1 MVGWSPCT
9 GREEGRGGADSVR
22 PDTPTR
28 EGRDPSQNG
37 YWGQP
42 RDITGGRRGSRPCGM
57 YTLFAAAMSCL
68 FWWIQFWT
76 AARRVRFFFFFDFHL
91 LGYIC
96 LTAFSAVAIFIFAP
110 MGISTIDIWF
120 PGDPAFLFM
129 TQSTSY
135 PNPSSMR
142 LENTSPVPESYLP
155 NIENPMSQTRR
166 LTSARTPMKLPME
179 TRRRL
184 PLVRLAMTTVV
195 GCRWCAATT
204 FHYSSPISIRQE
216 SSINLL

>member
-1 MVGWSPCT
+1 MSDQTLQQEKDVISLKTDTGVNLETSPDENGDPDLVECT
-9 GREEGRGGADSVR
+9 RFLRQLCPACFGGSSFGRPLEEYA
-22 PDTPTR
+22 
-28 EGRDPSQNG
+28 
-37 YWGQP
+37 
-42 RDITGGRRGSRPCGM
+42 
-57 YTLFAAAMSCL
+57 
-68 FWWIQFWT
+68 
-76 AARRVRFFFFFDFHL
+76 FFSDFHL

-110 MGISTIDIWF
+110 METSTIDTWF

-135 PNPSSMR
+135 QNPSSMR
-142 LENTSPVPESYLP
+142 LENTSPALESYPP
-155 NIENPMSQTRR
+155 NIENPVSQTRQS
-166 LTSARTPMKLPME
+166 TSARTPMKLPME

-204 FHYSSPISIRQE
+204 FRYFSPILIRQE